1 VPHPT
6 LGNHSENT
14 QTVLVRC
21 SDAFRVQGW
30 IIELKVTFS

>member
-1 VPHPT
+1 VPRPT

-21 SDAFRVQGW
+21 NVAFRVERW
-30 IIELKVTFS
+30 IIELKVVLS